1 MGRTTR
7 SGASAKEKP
16 KINGEAKKATPKG
29 KAKRLQSEKT
39 TSSPL
44 TKEKVEKSL
53 PSTSKDWTDKKVA
66 KVKMTLI
73 IIMHQYIYD
82 WDSFLPLSRVKTIGM
97 KERLDGTK
105 KLASFVIAALFHSLH
120 RRVKSAVI

>member
-66 KVKMTLI
+66 KVKITLI
-73 IIMHQYIYD
+73 IIMHQYTYI
-82 WDSFLPLSRVKTIGM
+82 
-97 KERLDGTK
+97 
-105 KLASFVIAALFHSLH
+105 
-120 RRVKSAVI
+120 

>member
-73 IIMHQYIYD
+73 IIMHQYI
-82 WDSFLPLSRVKTIGM
+82 LPLSRVKTIGM
-97 KERLDGTK
+97 KERLDGIK

-120 RRVKSAVI
+120 RRMKSAAI